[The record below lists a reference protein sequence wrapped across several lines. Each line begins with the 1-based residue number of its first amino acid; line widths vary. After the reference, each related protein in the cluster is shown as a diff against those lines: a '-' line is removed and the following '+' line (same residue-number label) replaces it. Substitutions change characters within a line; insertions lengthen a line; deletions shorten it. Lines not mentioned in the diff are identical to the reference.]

1 MTPKSYGILGWFLF
15 TVVVIGF
22 IYGVI
27 RTQQPPAGNR
37 QTMIWTV
44 VGSIVLYVIAGIYT
58 FNGTVPQFVTEE

>member
-22 IYGVI
+22 IYGVV

-44 VGSIVLYVIAGIYT
+44 AGSIALYITAGIYT
-58 FNGTVPQFVTEE
+58 FSGPFPKYTVE